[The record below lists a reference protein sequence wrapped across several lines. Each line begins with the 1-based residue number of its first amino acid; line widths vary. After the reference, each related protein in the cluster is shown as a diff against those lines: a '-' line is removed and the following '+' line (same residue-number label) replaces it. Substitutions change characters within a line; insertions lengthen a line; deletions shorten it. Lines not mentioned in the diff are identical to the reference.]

1 MSELTEASLEEFLDG
16 VASRTPAPAAG
27 AVAAVTVA
35 SAASLVAMAARFAQ
49 DAHGD
54 DSSEAAAEAERLRQE
69 VLALGQADGEAY
81 GAVLEAMRIPRS
93 QPQRQ
98 EQIDRALEGATEI
111 PLRIARAGS
120 QVGALAARLVRE
132 GNPSLAADAQAA
144 ALLAQG
150 ATAAA
155 ASLVRANQS
164 LGRLPESWVGEVE
177 AYEQDAH
184 AAASAL
190 LGDEPPE

>member
-1 MSELTEASLEEFLDG
+1 MSAVSDTTLGQFLDG

-27 AVAAVTVA
+27 TVTAVTVA

-49 DAHGD
+49 DEHGD
-54 DSSEAAAEAERLRQE
+54 DGDGSVAEAERIREE
-69 VLALGQADGEAY
+69 VLALGEADGEAY
-81 GAVLEAMRIPRS
+81 GAVLEALRLPRS
-93 QPQRQ
+93 QPQRR
-98 EQIDRALEGATEI
+98 EEIDRALEGATEI

-144 ALLAQG
+144 ALLVQG

-164 LGRLPESWVGEVE
+164 LGRLPESWVGEAE
-177 AYEQDAH
+177 AYAQEAK
-184 AAASAL
+184 AAAAVL
-190 LGDEPPE
+190 LGDEPPK

>member
-1 MSELTEASLEEFLDG
+1 MSELSDASLGDFLDG
-16 VASRTPAPAAG
+16 VGARTPAPAAG

-49 DAHGD
+49 DANGD
-54 DSSEAAAEAERLRQE
+54 DGSESAAEAERVRQE

-81 GAVLEAMRIPRS
+81 GAVLEALRIPRS

-98 EQIDRALEGATEI
+98 EQIDQALEGATEI

-120 QVGALAARLVRE
+120 RVGALAARLVRE

-164 LGRLPESWVGEVE
+164 LGRLPESWIGEVE
-177 AYEQDAH
+177 AYEQDAQ
-184 AAASAL
+184 AAASVL
-190 LGDEPPE
+190 LGDESPE

>member
-1 MSELTEASLEEFLDG
+1 MSELSDASLGAFLDG
-16 VASRTPAPAAG
+16 VGARTPAPAAG
-27 AVAAVTVA
+27 AVVAVTVA
-35 SAASLVAMAARFAQ
+35 SAASLVVMAARFAQ
-49 DAHGD
+49 DADGE
-54 DSSEAAAEAERLRQE
+54 DSGESAAEAERVRQE

-81 GAVLEAMRIPRS
+81 GAVLAALRIPRS

-98 EQIDRALEGATEI
+98 EQIDRALQGATEI

-164 LGRLPESWVGEVE
+164 LGTLPESWVGEVE
-177 AYEQDAH
+177 AYEQDAQTS
-184 AAASAL
+184 ASVL
-190 LGDEPPE
+190 LGDKPQE

>member
-1 MSELTEASLEEFLDG
+1 MSELSDASLGDFLDG
-16 VASRTPAPAAG
+16 VGARTPAPAAG
-27 AVAAVTVA
+27 AVAAVAVA
-35 SAASLVAMAARFAQ
+35 SAASLVVMAARFAQ
-49 DAHGD
+49 DAHDD
-54 DSSEAAAEAERLRQE
+54 DSSEPAAEAERVRHE
-69 VLALGQADGEAY
+69 VLGLGQADGEAY
-81 GAVLEAMRIPRS
+81 GAVLDALRIPRS
-93 QPQRQ
+93 QPDRQ
-98 EQIDRALEGATEI
+98 EQIDNALEAATEI
-111 PLRIARAGS
+111 PLRIARAGA

-164 LGRLPESWVGEVE
+164 LGRLPESWIGEVE
-177 AYEQDAH
+177 AYEQDAQ

-190 LGDEPPE
+190 VGDEPSQ

>member
-1 MSELTEASLEEFLDG
+1 MSELSEAPLGEFLDG

-54 DSSEAAAEAERLRQE
+54 DSSEPAAEAERVREE

-81 GAVLEAMRIPRS
+81 AAVLEAIRIPRS

-98 EQIDRALEGATEI
+98 QQIDHALEGATEI

-177 AYEQDAH
+177 AYEQDAQ
-184 AAASAL
+184 AAASVL
-190 LGDEPPE
+190 LGDESTE

>member
-1 MSELTEASLEEFLDG
+1 MSELTEASLGEFLDG
-16 VASRTPAPAAG
+16 VAARTPAPAAG

-54 DSSEAAAEAERLRQE
+54 DSSEPAAEAERVRQE

-81 GAVLEAMRIPRS
+81 GAVLEALRIPRS
-93 QPQRQ
+93 QPRRQ
-98 EQIDRALEGATEI
+98 EQIDHALEGATEI

-120 QVGALAARLVRE
+120 QVGALAARLVQE

-177 AYEQDAH
+177 AYEQDAK
-184 AAASAL
+184 AAASVL
-190 LGDEPPE
+190 LGDESLE

>member
-1 MSELTEASLEEFLDG
+1 MSELSDASLGDFLDG
-16 VASRTPAPAAG
+16 VGARTPAPAAG

-35 SAASLVAMAARFAQ
+35 SAASLVAMAARFAK
-49 DAHGD
+49 DEHGA
-54 DSSEAAAEAERLRQE
+54 DSSESAAEAEWVRHE
-69 VLALGQADGEAY
+69 VLALGQADGAAY
-81 GAVLEAMRIPRS
+81 GAVLEALRIPRS

-98 EQIDRALEGATEI
+98 EQIDHALEGATEI

-120 QVGALAARLVRE
+120 QVVALAARLVRE

-155 ASLVRANQS
+155 ANLVRANRS
-164 LGRLPESWVGEVE
+164 LGTLPESWVGEAE
-177 AYEQDAH
+177 GYEQEAQ
-184 AAASAL
+184 AAASVL

>member
-1 MSELTEASLEEFLDG
+1 MSELSEAPLGEFLDG

-54 DSSEAAAEAERLRQE
+54 DSSESAAEAERVREE

-81 GAVLEAMRIPRS
+81 GAVLEALRVPRS

-98 EQIDRALEGATEI
+98 ERIDHALEGATEI

-155 ASLVRANQS
+155 ASLVRANRS
-164 LGRLPESWVGEVE
+164 LGRLPESWVVEVE
-177 AYEQDAH
+177 AYEQDAQV
-184 AAASAL
+184 AASVL
-190 LGDEPPE
+190 LGDESPR